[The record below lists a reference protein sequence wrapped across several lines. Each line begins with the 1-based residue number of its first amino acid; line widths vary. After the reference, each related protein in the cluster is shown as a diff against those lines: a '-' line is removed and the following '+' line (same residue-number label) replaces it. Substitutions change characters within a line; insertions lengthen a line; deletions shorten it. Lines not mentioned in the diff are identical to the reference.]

1 MTPPSELLRELSKSV
16 STGVSLCPELTYR
29 GPHPK
34 EMSIP
39 WEQALKKGQETKRP
53 GGLRGPEHQVRKACL
68 HWVRGLCSAPRP
80 PPCCSVISQSHNS
93 HGASIFQG
101 EPSKEV
107 SQDAALRAGPG
118 SQKLTEALSCHRH
131 AASPQAQGTFHVLV
145 PFLESPKRVATAPV
159 LLPPSPCPQPPPT
172 TGPEHLHIH
181 WRRSPSPKPLFSPEP
196 ITLFRASIP
205 ILFLV
210 RE

>member
-93 HGASIFQG
+93 HGPASSRG
-101 EPSKEV
+101 SLPRRC
-107 SQDAALRAGPG
+107 LR
-118 SQKLTEALSCHRH
+118 TRH
-131 AASPQAQGTFHVLV
+131 SEQAQAARSSPRLSAAIAMRHPRRPKGPFTF
-145 PFLESPKRVATAPV
+145 
-159 LLPPSPCPQPPPT
+159 
-172 TGPEHLHIH
+172 
-181 WRRSPSPKPLFSPEP
+181 WSPSWSHRKG
-196 ITLFRASIP
+196 
-205 ILFLV
+205 
-210 RE
+210 